1 MGSSSDGSIIVG
13 NTHDGFLYEV
23 DTGRWR
29 CAGLERAF
37 RWTSQTVG
45 PGHADYNA
53 SKAELILL
61 TKASAIELTYLGVR
75 ANAG

>member
-1 MGSSSDGSIIVG
+1 MSSQRSLD
-13 NTHDGFLYEV
+13 
-23 DTGRWR
+23 
-29 CAGLERAF
+29 
-37 RWTSQTVG
+37 VG

-61 TKASAIELTYLGVR
+61 TKAIAIELAYLGVR